1 MTTKPMT
8 KEKLILLLW
17 EIKQGGEGGGGIEE
31 RGERRERE
39 RGKRKEKV
47 QEDLVGK

>member
-31 RGERRERE
+31 RGERERE
-39 RGKRKEKV
+39 EREKKRSRKT
-47 QEDLVGK
+47 